1 MQLGARLMEAV
12 HEGRVQSPEDV
23 ETFKRELARAGA
35 LAHVPSNAD
44 LLAAV
49 SGDDRERVRPLLRMK
64 PTRTA
69 SGVAI
74 VAVQTSPEWCPHGTC
89 TFCPGGPPTNS
100 AKSYTGHE
108 PAARRAGRHNFDPY
122 DQTADRVAQL
132 QATGH
137 DTDKIDLIL
146 MGGTLTARD
155 LDYQQ
160 WFVKRCYDAMNDAGT
175 PRRNRLGTP
184 GALTLDEAMRE
195 NETAANRCIGLTVE
209 TKPDWCRQW
218 HVDVI
223 LGFGATRVE
232 LGVQTTSD
240 AVLAATH
247 RGHDVGDSVE
257 ATRLVKDAGLKLC
270 YHMMP
275 GLPGATPDGDVE
287 SFRRVMED
295 PAFRPDMVKIYP
307 TLVIAGTR
315 LYESWRRGDYEPYST
330 ETAADVVARCKALV
344 PPWVR
349 IQRVE
354 RDIPTH
360 EIEAGVE
367 KTNLRQLAVGRL
379 RDVYGKECRC
389 IRCREVGRRRAP
401 DEATVALRT
410 TEYAASDGQEAFLA
424 AEDEA
429 GTLVGFVRARRVG
442 APHRPEVAPGDAIVR
457 ELKVYGT
464 VVPIGHAG
472 AARWQH
478 QGWGRR
484 LMEAAEA
491 HAAEA
496 WGADRMLVL
505 PGVGVREYYRKLGYS
520 DTGPYLEKALP

>member
-1 MQLGARLMEAV
+1 MHVGAKLMQAV
-12 HEGRVQSPEDV
+12 RDGRVTTPEDV
-23 ETFKRELARAGA
+23 EAFKRDLARDGA
-35 LAHVPSNAD
+35 LASVPSNAD

-49 SGDDRERVRPLLRMK
+49 RGEDREKVRPLLRMK

-122 DQTADRVAQL
+122 AQTAERIRQL
-132 QATGH
+132 HATGH

-160 WFVKRCYDAMNDAGT
+160 WFAKRCYDAMNDAGT
-175 PRRNRLGTP
+175 PRRNRAGTP

-209 TKPDWCRQW
+209 TKPDWCRRW
-218 HVDVI
+218 HVDTV

-247 RGHDVGDSVE
+247 RGHDVADTVE

-275 GLPGATPDGDVE
+275 GLPDATPDQDVE
-287 SFRRVMED
+287 SFRRIMED

-307 TLVIAGTR
+307 TLVIQGTR
-315 LYESWRRGDYEPYST
+315 LYESWRRGEYEPYST
-330 ETAADVVARCKALV
+330 ETAADVVARCKRLV
-344 PPWVR
+344 SPWVR

-367 KTNLRQLAVGRL
+367 KTNLRQLAAARL
-379 RDVYGKECRC
+379 RDAYGENCRC
-389 IRCREVGRRRAP
+389 IRCREVGRRSAP
-401 DEATVALRT
+401 EDSTVRVRT
-410 TEYAASDGQEAFLA
+410 TEYEASGGREAFLA
-424 AEDEA
+424 AEDDA
-429 GTLVGFVRARRVG
+429 GTLVGFVRVRCLGR
-442 APHRPEVAPGDAIVR
+442 PHRQELAGGDAMVR
-457 ELKVYGT
+457 ELKVYGP
-464 VVPIGHAG
+464 VVPIGQDDAG
-472 AARWQH
+472 RWQH
-478 QGWGRR
+478 RGWGRR
-484 LMEAAEA
+484 LM

-496 WGADRMLVL
+496 YAADAWGARRLFVL
-505 PGVGVREYYRKLGYS
+505 PGVGVREYYRKMGYERR
-520 DTGPYLEKALP
+520 GPYLEMRIP